1 MSNTKELYLHE
12 EIMLLSLKDREGTIE
27 FGVSFVQ
34 AAAGAILSELLLNN
48 RIEMKEDKKKKNIH
62 LKNPKSFG
70 DPILD
75 ECLDM
80 IGKEEKLKD
89 LRHWI
94 FRFSSVKNLKNKLA
108 QSLSRKGILKEDED
122 KVLLIFTRKIYPET
136 NPLPEQAIIK
146 RLENAIFTD
155 SQEIDPRTVIL
166 ISIANQTGIL
176 RVVIDKN
183 ELKNRKKRIEQIT
196 NGEVIGKAAKEAIEA
211 VQAAVM
217 VACIMP
223 TVITTTT

>member
-1 MSNTKELYLHE
+1 
-12 EIMLLSLKDREGTIE
+12 II
-27 FGVSFVQ
+27 
-34 AAAGAILSELLLNN
+34 SELLLNN
-48 RIEMKEDKKKKNIH
+48 RIIIKEEKNR
-62 LKNPKSFG
+62 KMVTVRNPKPFG
-70 DPILD
+70 DPVLD

-80 IGKEEKLKD
+80 VVREEKLRD
-89 LRHWI
+89 LRHWV
-94 FRFSSVKNLKNKLA
+94 FKFSSVKDLKNRVA
-108 QSLSRKGILKEDED
+108 QSLSNKGILKEDED

-136 NPLPEQAIIK
+136 NPLPEKEIIK

-176 RVVIDKN
+176 RVVIDKT

-223 TVITTTT
+223 AIITTTAT